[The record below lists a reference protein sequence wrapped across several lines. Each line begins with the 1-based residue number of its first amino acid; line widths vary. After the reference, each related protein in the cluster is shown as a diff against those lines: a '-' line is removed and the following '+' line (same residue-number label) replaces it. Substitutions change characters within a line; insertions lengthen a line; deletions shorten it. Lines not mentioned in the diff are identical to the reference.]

1 MSQTLEELSKSYEE
15 SAALL
20 RNRIAQL
27 RQQMAQATTQKEKMQ
42 LRQRI
47 KDLTPMLK
55 DVESLAETTANYYK
69 PGHYRDPKISAN
81 CFADSVTRHPLVER
95 YSQYT
100 NDDYEKETET

>member
-1 MSQTLEELSKSYEE
+1 MSQPLEQLSQEYQKSA
-15 SAALL
+15 SLL
-20 RNRIAQL
+20 KTRIADLRRQL
-27 RQQMAQATTQKEKMQ
+27 ASTQDQKEKHN
-42 LRQRI
+42 LRIRI
-47 KDLTPMLK
+47 RELTPMLK